1 MNAGDI
7 LGFTGKFQ
15 GGTVD
20 TQTLVYMY
28 SPEDFMTTFY
38 SYLRVSTQGQGQ
50 SGLGLEGQRRAVAE
64 YMAGCGGELLGEFVE
79 VESGRKAHR
88 KELEKALKI
97 CKREGARL
105 VVAKLDRLSRDA
117 HFLLGLQKA
126 RVDFAVCDLPSAN
139 ALTIGIMALV
149 AEEEAKMISARTKA
163 ALKSAKDRGVVLGGH
178 GKVIAAENKA
188 HARTF
193 ALTIAPI
200 MAELKTSGITS
211 YRRMVDELN
220 RKRVPTYSGAG
231 KWHVKSLQRINTYLA
246 EVA

>member
-1 MNAGDI
+1 
-7 LGFTGKFQ
+7 
-15 GGTVD
+15 
-20 TQTLVYMY
+20 
-28 SPEDFMTTFY
+28 MTTFY
-38 SYLRVSTQGQGQ
+38 AYLRVSTQGQGQ
-50 SGLGLEGQRRAVAE
+50 SGLGLEAQRRAVAD
-64 YMAGCGGELLGEFVE
+64 YLSGCNGELLGEFVE

-126 RVDFAVCDLPSAN
+126 RVDFVACDMPSAN

-149 AEEEAKMISARTKA
+149 AEEEARMISARTRA
-163 ALKSAKDRGVVLGGH
+163 ALKSAKDRGIVLGEY

-188 HARTF
+188 KARAF

-200 MAELKTSGITS
+200 MQELKASGITS
-211 YRRMVDELN
+211 YRRMADELN
-220 RKRVPTYSGAG
+220 QRRTPTYSGAG
-231 KWHVKSLQRINTYLA
+231 KWHVKSLQRINNYLTY
-246 EVA
+246 